1 VRKKLNKSLRLWV
14 INIACINPWR
24 EKMDDFN
31 SRDLFAGLAMCG
43 LLAHH
48 GSRPYEEVAQEAY
61 NMADA
66 MLNEKEKRDGGSES

>member
-1 VRKKLNKSLRLWV
+1 
-14 INIACINPWR
+14 
-24 EKMDDFN
+24 MDDFN

>member
-1 VRKKLNKSLRLWV
+1 MKRSKRLLQTWV
-14 INIACINPWR
+14 ISIACINLWR

-31 SRDLFAGLAMCG
+31 ARDLFAGLAMCG

-66 MLNEKEKRDGGSES
+66 MLEEKEKRDGGNES